1 MLSKVFKTIKIITVS
16 ILALLLVYVSFAV
29 VCSII
34 PTSALSDAD
43 KEVEIFIETNGV
55 HSDIVLPIRFDTID
69 WSKKVLFSNTISKD
83 SAMKYISFGW
93 GDKGFYLNTP
103 TWADLRWSTALKAAS
118 GLGSSALHVTFLKT
132 FHSSDSFSIKM
143 SKRQYFLLVR
153 YIEDSFAASSQGQF
167 IVIDTKSVYGKN
179 DAFYEANGSYS
190 IIKTCNTW
198 TNTALKTC
206 EQKACLWTPFDKGI
220 FYQYGKE

>member
-1 MLSKVFKTIKIITVS
+1 MLSKVFKIIKIIVVS
-16 ILALLLVYVSFAV
+16 ILALLLVYMSVAV
-29 VCSII
+29 VCSLI
-34 PTSALSDAD
+34 PASAISDAD

-55 HSDIVLPIRFDTID
+55 HSDIVLPVRFDTID
-69 WSKKVLFSNTISKD
+69 WSKKVPFSNTISKD
-83 SAMKYISFGW
+83 SVMQYISFGW

-118 GLGSSALHVTFLKT
+118 GVGNSALHVTFLKT
-132 FHSSDSFSIKM
+132 FHSSGSFSIKI
-143 SKRQYFLLVR
+143 SKRQYLLLVR
-153 YIEDSFAASSQGQF
+153 YIEDSFAADNQGQF

-190 IIKTCNTW
+190 ILKTCNTW

-220 FYQYGKE
+220 FYQYGK